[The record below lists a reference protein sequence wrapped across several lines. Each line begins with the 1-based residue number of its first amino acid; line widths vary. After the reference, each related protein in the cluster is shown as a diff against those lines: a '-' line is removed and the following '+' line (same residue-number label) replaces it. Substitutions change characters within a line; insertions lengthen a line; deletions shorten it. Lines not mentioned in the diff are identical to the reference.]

1 MLMIRRV
8 RSGFT
13 LIELLVVIAIIA
25 VLIALLLPAVQSAR
39 EAARRTQC
47 VNNLKQ
53 IGLALHNYNDS
64 VGCFPMSMGMDS
76 PGFGYPEPVSYSG
89 LSMLLPFMEQ
99 SNVFNTI
106 NYSIIRLDPGNNTA
120 MATSVNA
127 FLCPSDPQQQ
137 SVPVGQAGENYHPNS
152 GNTIDYVY
160 GPSDPTGL
168 NTSLPPFNGPFYPVS
183 STKIAAITDGTSN
196 TAAFSEMGLGDE
208 SNAIATEKTDQFWTQ
223 TYPTTTT
230 QAISD
235 CQSFLVTNLAFQGLS
250 TDGVPWIEGST
261 SAMYNHV
268 NVPNMRSCIFPPGR
282 IMNTANSYH
291 PGGVN
296 VGLCDG
302 SVRFVKQTIGLQT
315 WRALG
320 SENGGEVISSDS
332 Y

>member
-1 MLMIRRV
+1 MRHA
-8 RSGFT
+8 RSAFT

-39 EAARRTQC
+39 EAARRAQC

-53 IGLALHNYNDS
+53 IGLAMANYES
-64 VGCFPMSMGMDS
+64 SLSCLPMSMGLDS
-76 PGFGYPEPVSYSG
+76 PGFGYPEPASYSG

-99 SNVFNTI
+99 TVVFSSL
-106 NYSIIRLDPGNNTA
+106 NYSIVRLDPGNNTA
-120 MATSVNA
+120 MATAVSS

-137 SVPVGQAGENYHPNS
+137 MLPVGQAGENYRPNS
-152 GNTIDYVY
+152 GNTIDYVW
-160 GPSDPTGL
+160 GWSDPWGF
-168 NTSLPPFNGPFYPVS
+168 NTSLPPFNGPCYTGS
-183 STKIAAITDGTSN
+183 KTRMAEITDGTSN
-196 TAAFSEMGLGDE
+196 TAGWSEMGLGDM

-223 TYPTTTT
+223 TYPSLPND
-230 QAISD
+230 AISQ
-235 CQSFLVTNLAFQGLS
+235 CQSFLVSNLSYQGLS
-250 TDGVPWIEGST
+250 TSGVPWIEGST

-268 NVPNMRSCIFPPGR
+268 NVPDKRSCIFPPGR

-296 VGLCDG
+296 VAFCDG
-302 SVRFVKQTIGLQT
+302 SVRFVKDSVALAT

-320 SENGGEVISSDS
+320 SRNGGEVISSDS

>member
-1 MLMIRRV
+1 MRRH
-8 RSGFT
+8 RAAFT

-39 EAARRTQC
+39 EAAHRAQC

-53 IGLALHNYNDS
+53 IGLAMHNYDDS
-64 VGCFPMSMGMDS
+64 LGCFPMSMGLDS

-99 SNVFNTI
+99 TVVYNCAQLQHSPGRPGQQHRDGDLGELI
-106 NYSIIRLDPGNNTA
+106 PLPIRPA
-120 MATSVNA
+120 
-127 FLCPSDPQQQ
+127 
-137 SVPVGQAGENYHPNS
+137 AGKPAAGAGRENYHPNS
-152 GNTIDYVY
+152 GNTIDYVW
-160 GPSDPTGL
+160 GASDPWGF
-168 NTSLPPFNGPFYPVS
+168 NTSLPPFNGVFYPVS
-183 STKIAAITDGTSN
+183 NTRIAGDHRRHEQHGGVKRDGPGRHVQCDRDREDRPVLDPDLADDDS
-196 TAAFSEMGLGDE
+196 
-208 SNAIATEKTDQFWTQ
+208 
-223 TYPTTTT
+223 
-230 QAISD
+230 QAISQ
-235 CQSFLVTNLAFQGLS
+235 CQAFPVSNLAYQGLS

-302 SVRFVKQTIGLQT
+302 SVRFVKRLDQPDD
-315 WRALG
+315 LG
-320 SENGGEVISSDS
+320 RVGSRNGGEVISSDS

>member
-1 MLMIRRV
+1 MRHA
-8 RSGFT
+8 RSAFT

-39 EAARRTQC
+39 EAARRAQC

-53 IGLALHNYNDS
+53 IGLAMANYES
-64 VGCFPMSMGMDS
+64 SLSCLPMSMGLDS
-76 PGFGYPEPVSYSG
+76 PGFGYPEPASYSG

-99 SNVFNTI
+99 TVVFSSL
-106 NYSIIRLDPGNNTA
+106 NYSIVRLDPGNNTA
-120 MATSVNA
+120 MATAVSS

-137 SVPVGQAGENYHPNS
+137 MLPVGQAGENYRPNS
-152 GNTIDYVY
+152 GNTIDYVW
-160 GPSDPTGL
+160 GWSDPWGF
-168 NTSLPPFNGPFYPVS
+168 NTSLPPFNGPCYPGS
-183 STKIAAITDGTSN
+183 KTRMAEITDGTSN
-196 TAAFSEMGLGDE
+196 TAGWSEMGLGDM

-223 TYPTTTT
+223 TYPSLPND
-230 QAISD
+230 AISQ
-235 CQSFLVTNLAFQGLS
+235 CQSFLVSNLSYQGLS
-250 TDGVPWIEGST
+250 TSGVPWIEGST

-268 NVPNMRSCIFPPGR
+268 NVPDKRSCIFPPGR

-296 VGLCDG
+296 VAFCDG
-302 SVRFVKQTIGLQT
+302 SVRFIKDSVALAT

-320 SENGGEVISSDS
+320 SRNGGEVISSDS

>member
-1 MLMIRRV
+1 MNRH
-8 RSGFT
+8 RSAFT

-39 EAARRTQC
+39 EAARRAQC

-53 IGLALHNYNDS
+53 IGLALHNYNS
-64 VGCFPMSMGMDS
+64 SLGCFPMSMGLDA

-89 LSMLLPFMEQ
+89 LSMLLPYMEQ
-99 SNVFNTI
+99 SVVFNTL
-106 NYSIIRLDPGNNTA
+106 NYSILRGDPGNNTA
-120 MATSVNA
+120 MATSVSS
-127 FLCPSDPQQQ
+127 FLCPSDPQQGNL
-137 SVPVGQAGENYHPNS
+137 PPGQAGENYHPNS
-152 GNTIDYVY
+152 GNTIDYVW
-160 GPSDPTGL
+160 GVSDPWGF
-168 NTSLPPFNGPFYPVS
+168 NTSLPPFNGVFYPVS
-183 STKIAAITDGTSN
+183 YTRIAEITDGTSN
-196 TAAFSEMGLGDE
+196 TAAFSEMGLGDQ

-223 TYPTTTT
+223 TWPTTPA
-230 QAISD
+230 QAIAQ
-235 CQSFLVTNLAFQGLS
+235 CQSFPASNLSYQGLS

-296 VGLCDG
+296 FGLCDG
-302 SVRFVKQTIGLQT
+302 SVRFVKNSVSLPT
-315 WRALG
+315 WNALG
-320 SENGGEVISSDS
+320 SRNGGEVISSDS

>member
-1 MLMIRRV
+1 MRHA
-8 RSGFT
+8 RSAFT

-39 EAARRTQC
+39 EAARRAQC

-53 IGLALHNYNDS
+53 IGLAMANYES
-64 VGCFPMSMGMDS
+64 SLSCLPMSMGLDS
-76 PGFGYPEPVSYSG
+76 PGFGYPEPASYSG

-99 SNVFNTI
+99 TVVFSSL
-106 NYSIIRLDPGNNTA
+106 NYSIVRLDPGNNTA
-120 MATSVNA
+120 MATAVSS

-137 SVPVGQAGENYHPNS
+137 MLPVGQAGENYRPNS
-152 GNTIDYVY
+152 GTTIDYVW
-160 GPSDPTGL
+160 GWSDPWGF
-168 NTSLPPFNGPFYPVS
+168 NTSLPPFNGPCYPGS
-183 STKIAAITDGTSN
+183 KTRMAEITDGTSN
-196 TAAFSEMGLGDE
+196 TAGWSEMGLGDM

-223 TYPTTTT
+223 TYPSLPND
-230 QAISD
+230 AISQ
-235 CQSFLVTNLAFQGLS
+235 CQSFLVSNLSYQGLS
-250 TDGVPWIEGST
+250 TSGVPWIEGST

-268 NVPNMRSCIFPPGR
+268 NVPDKRSCIFPPGR

-296 VGLCDG
+296 VAFCDG
-302 SVRFVKQTIGLQT
+302 SVRFIKDSVALAT

-320 SENGGEVISSDS
+320 SRNGGEVISSDS

>member
-1 MLMIRRV
+1 MRITSRR
-8 RSGFT
+8 GFT

-53 IGLALHNYNDS
+53 LGLAAQNY
-64 VGCFPMSMGMDS
+64 VGALNCFPMSMGLDA

-89 LSMLLPFMEQ
+89 LSMLLPYMEQ
-99 SNVFNTI
+99 SNVFNSL
-106 NYSIIRLDPGNNTA
+106 NYSVLRGDPSNNTV
-120 MATSVNA
+120 MGTSVNT
-127 FLCPSDPQQQ
+127 FLCPSDPQLGNL
-137 SVPVGQAGENYHPNS
+137 PVGQAGENYHPNS
-152 GNTIDYVY
+152 GNTIDYVW
-160 GPSDPTGL
+160 GASDPWGF
-168 NTSLPPFNGPFYPVS
+168 NTSLPAFNGVFYPVS
-183 STKIAAITDGTSN
+183 ATTIAAITDGTSN
-196 TAAFSEMGLGDE
+196 TAAFSEMGLGDM

-223 TYPTTTT
+223 TWPSTPNL
-230 QAISD
+230 AISQ
-235 CQSFLVTNLAFQGLS
+235 CQGFPLSNLAYQGLS

-268 NVPNMRSCIFPPGR
+268 NTPDKRSCIFPPGR

-296 VGLCDG
+296 MAACDG
-302 SVRFVKQTIGLQT
+302 SVRFIKDSVNIAT
-315 WRALG
+315 WNALG
-320 SENGGEVISSDS
+320 SRNGGEVLSSDS

>member
-1 MLMIRRV
+1 MNRH

-25 VLIALLLPAVQSAR
+25 VLIALLLPAVQAAR
-39 EAARRTQC
+39 EAARRAQC

-53 IGLALHNYNDS
+53 IGLAMANYHDA
-64 VGCFPMSMGMDS
+64 VGCYPMSMGLDS

-89 LSMLLPFMEQ
+89 LSMLLPYMEQ
-99 SNVFNTI
+99 SVVFNTI
-106 NYSIIRLDPGNNTA
+106 NYSIIRGDAGNNTA
-120 MATSVNA
+120 MATSVSS
-127 FLCPSDPQQQ
+127 FVCPSDPRQGNL
-137 SVPVGQAGENYHPNS
+137 PAGQAGETYHPNS
-152 GNTIDYVY
+152 GNTIDYVA
-160 GPSDPTGL
+160 GASDLWGF
-168 NTSLPPFNGPFYPVS
+168 NTSLPPFNGVCYPVS
-183 STKIAAITDGTSN
+183 HTRIADITDGTSN
-196 TAAFSEMGLGDE
+196 TAAFSEMGLGDQ

-223 TYPTTTT
+223 TYPTTPD
-230 QAISD
+230 QAIAQ
-235 CQSFLVTNLAFQGLS
+235 CQGFPASNLSFQGLS

-296 VGLCDG
+296 FGLCDG
-302 SVRFVKQTIGLQT
+302 SVRFVKSTINLPT

-320 SENGGEVISSDS
+320 SRNGGEIISSDS

>member
-1 MLMIRRV
+1 MRHA
-8 RSGFT
+8 RSAFT

-39 EAARRTQC
+39 EAARRAQC

-53 IGLALHNYNDS
+53 IGLAMANYES
-64 VGCFPMSMGMDS
+64 SLSCLPKSMGLDS
-76 PGFGYPEPVSYSG
+76 PGFGYPEPASYSG

-99 SNVFNTI
+99 TVVFSSL
-106 NYSIIRLDPGNNTA
+106 NYSIVRLDPGNNTA
-120 MATSVNA
+120 MATAVSS

-137 SVPVGQAGENYHPNS
+137 MLPVGQAGENYRPNS
-152 GNTIDYVY
+152 GNTIDYVW
-160 GPSDPTGL
+160 GWSDPWGF
-168 NTSLPPFNGPFYPVS
+168 NTSLPPFNGPCYPGS
-183 STKIAAITDGTSN
+183 KTRMAEITDGTSN
-196 TAAFSEMGLGDE
+196 TAGWSEMGLGDM

-223 TYPTTTT
+223 TYPSLPND
-230 QAISD
+230 AISQ
-235 CQSFLVTNLAFQGLS
+235 CQSFLVSNLSYQGLS
-250 TDGVPWIEGST
+250 TSGVPWIEGST

-268 NVPNMRSCIFPPGR
+268 NVPDKRSCIFPPGR

-296 VGLCDG
+296 VAFCDG
-302 SVRFVKQTIGLQT
+302 SVRFIKDSVALAT

-320 SENGGEVISSDS
+320 SRNGGEVISSDS

>member
-1 MLMIRRV
+1 MRITTRR
-8 RSGFT
+8 GFT

-53 IGLALHNYNDS
+53 LGLAAQNY
-64 VGCFPMSMGMDS
+64 VGALNCFPMSMGFDS
-76 PGFGYPEPVSYSG
+76 PGFGYPEPASYSG
-89 LSMLLPFMEQ
+89 LSMLLPYMEQ
-99 SNVFNTI
+99 SNVFNTL
-106 NYSIIRLDPGNNTA
+106 NYSILRGDPGNNTA
-120 MATSVNA
+120 MGTSVSS
-127 FLCPSDPQQQ
+127 FLCPSDVQAGNL
-137 SVPVGQAGENYHPNS
+137 PVGQAGENYHPNS
-152 GNTIDYVY
+152 GNTIDYVW
-160 GPSDPTGL
+160 GASDPWGF
-168 NTSLPPFNGPFYPVS
+168 NTSLPPFNGVFYPIS
-183 STKIAAITDGTSN
+183 ATKIAEIIDGTSN
-196 TAAFSEMGLGDE
+196 TAAFSEMGLGDM

-223 TYPTTTT
+223 TWPTTPDLAVS
-230 QAISD
+230 Q
-235 CQSFLVTNLAFQGLS
+235 CQGFPASNLAYQGLS

-268 NVPNMRSCIFPPGR
+268 NTPDKRSCIFPPGR

-296 VGLCDG
+296 MAACDG
-302 SVRFVKQTIGLQT
+302 SVRFTKDSVNIAT

-320 SENGGEVISSDS
+320 SRNGGEVLSSDS